1 MPKFSWAFWGRGF
14 DMRAFRVAVVAIHL
28 ALAHSVL
35 AHNIPTPPSP
45 AANAISAKYPLFA
58 TNHCET
64 HKNPANQLFC
74 AAPELNAMAAN
85 LASAIQE
92 RLDRLPDRLPAIEEN
107 AQWIRDRNQ
116 SCGILGETPLRAND
130 VESTAACLLKETE
143 ERLAILRD
151 PNFDCL
157 ASNTAASALICSDPS
172 LSEAES
178 ELSGLVRGLIGKL
191 KGDEARDAAAEYA
204 RWIRDRDRRCR
215 LAGRDN
221 VPLAEL
227 SSSQDCLEGYLKEMT
242 AGMLA
247 AKGDP
252 KRVFLRELAASQP
265 NANAVDLCVTRIHTA
280 NACGNFLRVRRVYDS
295 EIQVTNQSALVTAQ
309 IEMVVLAPFAV
320 CSPVASNCTG
330 TCWDI
335 KAGKPGPAQP
345 GNRDSF
351 GVTNRVRIE
360 KNFAFQKT
368 ENGRWR
374 CDLTALKPVLS
385 GTAFFGSR

>member
-1 MPKFSWAFWGRGF
+1 
-14 DMRAFRVAVVAIHL
+14 MRAFWVAVVAIQL
-28 ALAHSVL
+28 ALAHSAL
-35 AHNIPTPPSP
+35 AQGSRTPSSP

-58 TNHCET
+58 SNHCET

-74 AAPELNAMAAN
+74 AAPELNAMAAK

-116 SCGILGETPLRAND
+116 SCGILGDTPVRTND
-130 VESTAACLLKETE
+130 VEPIAACLLKETE
-143 ERLAILRD
+143 ERIAILRD

-157 ASNTAASALICSDPS
+157 ATNSAAGALICSDPS
-172 LSEAES
+172 LSEADS

-191 KGDEARDAAAEYA
+191 KGDDARDAAAEYA

-215 LAGRDN
+215 LAGKDN

-227 SSSQDCLEGYLKEMT
+227 SSSQDCLEDYLKEMT

-295 EIQVTNQSALVTAQ
+295 DIQVTDQSALVTAQ

>member
-1 MPKFSWAFWGRGF
+1 
-14 DMRAFRVAVVAIHL
+14 
-28 ALAHSVL
+28 
-35 AHNIPTPPSP
+35 
-45 AANAISAKYPLFA
+45 
-58 TNHCET
+58 
-64 HKNPANQLFC
+64 
-74 AAPELNAMAAN
+74 MAAK
-85 LASAIQE
+85 LAIAIQE

-107 AQWIRDRNQ
+107 AQWIRDRNL
-116 SCGILGETPLRAND
+116 SCGILGNNPIRAD
-130 VESTAACLLKETE
+130 DIDATATCLLNETE
-143 ERLAILRD
+143 ERIAFLRD

-157 ASNTAASALICSDPS
+157 ATNTAAGTLICSDPS
-172 LSEAES
+172 LSEADS

-191 KGDEARDAAAEYA
+191 KGDDARDAAAEYA

-215 LAGRDN
+215 LAGKDN

-227 SSSQDCLEGYLKEMT
+227 SSSQECLEDYLKEMT
-242 AGMLA
+242 AGMRA

-280 NACGNFLRVRRVYDS
+280 NACGNFLRVKRVYDS
-295 EIQVTNQSALVTAQ
+295 DIQVTDQSALVTAQ
-309 IEMVVLAPFAV
+309 IEMVVLAPFGV

-335 KAGKPGPAQP
+335 RAGKPGPAQP
-345 GNRDSF
+345 GNKDSF

>member
-1 MPKFSWAFWGRGF
+1 
-14 DMRAFRVAVVAIHL
+14 MRAVWLAVVAIQL
-28 ALAHSVL
+28 ALAHPVL
-35 AHNIPTPPSP
+35 AQNPSDP
-45 AANAISAKYPLFA
+45 SSASASAISKKYPLFA
-58 TNHCET
+58 SNHCET

-74 AAPELNAMAAN
+74 ADPELIAITAK

-92 RLDRLPDRLPAIEEN
+92 RLNRLPDRLPAVEDN
-107 AQWIRDRNQ
+107 AQWIRDRNL
-116 SCGILGETPLRAND
+116 SCGIFGND
-130 VESTAACLLKETE
+130 AVRTDDIEPITACLLRETE
-143 ERLAILRD
+143 ERVALLRD

-157 ASNTAASALICSDPS
+157 AASSAASTLICSDPS
-172 LSEAES
+172 LAEAES
-178 ELSGLVRGLIGKL
+178 QLNRLVRELIGKL

-215 LAGRDN
+215 LAGKDN

-227 SSSQDCLEGYLKEMT
+227 SSSQDCLEDYLKEMT

-252 KRVFLRELAASQP
+252 KRVFLRDLAASQP

-280 NACGNFLRVRRVYDS
+280 NACGNFLLVRRVYDS
-295 EIQVTNQSALVTAQ
+295 DTQVTDQSALVTAQ

-335 KAGKPGPAQP
+335 RAGKPGPAQP

-351 GVTNRVRIE
+351 GVTNRIRIE
-360 KNFAFQKT
+360 KAFAFQKT

-374 CDLTALKPVLS
+374 CDLTALKPVVS
-385 GTAFFGSR
+385 GTAFRGQ

>member
-1 MPKFSWAFWGRGF
+1 
-14 DMRAFRVAVVAIHL
+14 MRAFWVAVVAVQL
-28 ALAHSVL
+28 ALAQSVL
-35 AHNIPTPPSP
+35 AQSSPSP
-45 AANAISAKYPLFA
+45 SPPIANAISKRYPQFA
-58 TNHCET
+58 SNHCET

-74 AAPELNAMAAN
+74 AAPELSAMAAK
-85 LASAIQE
+85 LASAIEE

-116 SCGILGETPLRAND
+116 SCGILGNNPIRDDDLEA
-130 VESTAACLLKETE
+130 TAGCLLKETE
-143 ERLAILRD
+143 ERVAILRD

-157 ASNTAASALICSDPS
+157 ATNSAAGTLICSDPS
-172 LSEAES
+172 LSEADG

-215 LAGRDN
+215 LADKDN

-227 SSSQDCLEGYLKEMT
+227 SSSQDCLEDYLKEMT
-242 AGMLA
+242 SGMLA

-280 NACGNFLRVRRVYDS
+280 NSCGNFLRVKRVYDS
-295 EIQVTNQSALVTAQ
+295 DIQVTDRSALVTAQ
-309 IEMVVLAPFAV
+309 VEMVVLAPFAV

-335 KAGKPGPAQP
+335 KAGRPGPAQP
-345 GNRDSF
+345 GNKDSF

-374 CDLTALKPVLS
+374 CDLTAIKPVLS
-385 GTAFFGSR
+385 GTAYFGNR

>member
-1 MPKFSWAFWGRGF
+1 
-14 DMRAFRVAVVAIHL
+14 MRAFWVAVVAIQL
-28 ALAHSVL
+28 ALAHSAL
-35 AHNIPTPPSP
+35 AQGSRTPSSP

-58 TNHCET
+58 SNHCET

-74 AAPELNAMAAN
+74 AAPELNAMAAK

-116 SCGILGETPLRAND
+116 SCGILGDTPVRAND
-130 VESTAACLLKETE
+130 VEPIAACLLKETE
-143 ERLAILRD
+143 ERIAILRD

-157 ASNTAASALICSDPS
+157 ATNSAAGALICSDPS
-172 LSEAES
+172 LSEADS

-191 KGDEARDAAAEYA
+191 KGDDARDAAAEYA

-215 LAGRDN
+215 LAGKDN

-227 SSSQDCLEGYLKEMT
+227 SSSQDCLEDYLKEMT

-295 EIQVTNQSALVTAQ
+295 DIQVT
-309 IEMVVLAPFAV
+309 
-320 CSPVASNCTG
+320 
-330 TCWDI
+330 D
-335 KAGKPGPAQP
+335 
-345 GNRDSF
+345 
-351 GVTNRVRIE
+351 
-360 KNFAFQKT
+360 
-368 ENGRWR
+368 
-374 CDLTALKPVLS
+374 
-385 GTAFFGSR
+385 

>member
-1 MPKFSWAFWGRGF
+1 
-14 DMRAFRVAVVAIHL
+14 MRAIWVAVVAIQL

-35 AHNIPTPPSP
+35 AQGSRPPPSP

-58 TNHCET
+58 SNHCET

-74 AAPELNAMAAN
+74 AAPELNAMAAK

-116 SCGILGETPLRAND
+116 SCGILGDTPLRASD
-130 VESTAACLLKETE
+130 VEPVAACLLKETE
-143 ERLAILRD
+143 ERIAILRD

-157 ASNTAASALICSDPS
+157 ATNSAAGTLICSDPS
-172 LSEAES
+172 LSEADS
-178 ELSGLVRGLIGKL
+178 DLSGLVRGLIGKL

-215 LAGRDN
+215 LAGKDN

-227 SSSQDCLEGYLKEMT
+227 SSSQDCLEDYLKEMT

-295 EIQVTNQSALVTAQ
+295 DIQVTEQSALVTAQ

-374 CDLTALKPVLS
+374 CDLTAIKPVLS

>member
-1 MPKFSWAFWGRGF
+1 
-14 DMRAFRVAVVAIHL
+14 MRAFCVAVVAIQL

-35 AHNIPTPPSP
+35 AQTSSNPSSP
-45 AANAISAKYPLFA
+45 NANAISKRYPQFA
-58 TNHCET
+58 SNHCET

-74 AAPELNAMAAN
+74 AAPELDAMATK

-116 SCGILGETPLRAND
+116 SCGILGNNPLRDDD
-130 VESTAACLLKETE
+130 VEPTAACLLRETE
-143 ERLAILRD
+143 ERVAILRD

-157 ASNTAASALICSDPS
+157 ATNSAAGTLICSDPT
-172 LSEAES
+172 LSEADS

-215 LAGRDN
+215 LAGKDN
-221 VPLAEL
+221 VPLTEL
-227 SSSQDCLEGYLKEMT
+227 SSSQDCLEDYLKEMT

-280 NACGNFLRVRRVYDS
+280 NACGNFLRVKRVYDS
-295 EIQVTNQSALVTAQ
+295 DIQVTDKSALVTAQ

-335 KAGKPGPAQP
+335 KAGKPGAAQP

-385 GTAFFGSR
+385 GTAFFGNR

>member
-1 MPKFSWAFWGRGF
+1 
-14 DMRAFRVAVVAIHL
+14 MRAFWLAVVAVQL
-28 ALAHSVL
+28 ALAHPVL
-35 AHNIPTPPSP
+35 AQSPSTPL
-45 AANAISAKYPLFA
+45 ATGNAISQKYPLFA
-58 TNHCET
+58 SNHCET

-74 AAPELNAMAAN
+74 AAPELIAIAAK

-92 RLDRLPDRLPAIEEN
+92 RLERLSDRLPAIEEN
-107 AQWIRDRNQ
+107 AQWIRGRNL
-116 SCGILGETPLRAND
+116 SCGIFGNDPIRAD
-130 VESTAACLLKETE
+130 DLEPTAACLLRESE
-143 ERLAILRD
+143 ERIAILRD

-157 ASNTAASALICSDPS
+157 AASSAAGTLICSDPS
-172 LSEAES
+172 LAEADS
-178 ELSGLVRGLIGKL
+178 ELNGLVRELIGKL

-215 LAGRDN
+215 LAGKDN

-227 SSSQDCLEGYLKEMT
+227 SSSQNCLENYLKEMT

-252 KRVFLRELAASQP
+252 KRVFLRDLAASQP
-265 NANAVDLCVTRIHTA
+265 SANAVDLCVTRIHTA

-295 EIQVTNQSALVTAQ
+295 DTQVTDQSALVTAE

-320 CSPVASNCTG
+320 CSPIASNCTG

-345 GNRDSF
+345 GDRDSF
-351 GVTNRVRIE
+351 GVTNRIRIE
-360 KNFAFQKT
+360 KAFAFQKT

-374 CDLTALKPVLS
+374 CDLTALKPVDLGVALS
-385 GTAFFGSR
+385 GSR

>member
-1 MPKFSWAFWGRGF
+1 
-14 DMRAFRVAVVAIHL
+14 MRAIWLAVVAIQL
-28 ALAHSVL
+28 ALAHPVL
-35 AHNIPTPPSP
+35 AQNPSDP
-45 AANAISAKYPLFA
+45 SSASASAISKKYPLFA
-58 TNHCET
+58 SNHCET

-74 AAPELNAMAAN
+74 ADPELIAITAK

-92 RLDRLPDRLPAIEEN
+92 RLNRLPDRLPAVEDN
-107 AQWIRDRNQ
+107 AQWIRDRNL
-116 SCGILGETPLRAND
+116 SCGIFGND
-130 VESTAACLLKETE
+130 AVRTDDIEPITACLLRETE
-143 ERLAILRD
+143 ERVALLRD

-157 ASNTAASALICSDPS
+157 AASSAASTLICSDPS
-172 LSEAES
+172 LAEAES
-178 ELSGLVRGLIGKL
+178 QLNRLVRELIGKL

-215 LAGRDN
+215 LAGKDN

-227 SSSQDCLEGYLKEMT
+227 SSSQDCLEDYLKEMT

-252 KRVFLRELAASQP
+252 KRVFLRDLAASQP

-280 NACGNFLRVRRVYDS
+280 NACGNFLLVRRVYDS
-295 EIQVTNQSALVTAQ
+295 DTQVTDQSALVTAQ

-335 KAGKPGPAQP
+335 RAGKPGPAQP

-351 GVTNRVRIE
+351 GVTNRIRIE
-360 KNFAFQKT
+360 KAFAFQKT

-374 CDLTALKPVLS
+374 CDLTALKPVVS
-385 GTAFFGSR
+385 GTAFRGQ